1 MAWNSL
7 FYFNLHY
14 LNMKKKLTFVI
25 SKARNGEWKVTPK
38 SRNGNILF
46 KETYKNK
53 SSLKKILN
61 NFTFNIQSYNFEIIE
76 K

>member
-1 MAWNSL
+1 
-7 FYFNLHY
+7 
-14 LNMKKKLTFVI
+14 MKKKLTFLI
-25 SKARNGEWKVTPK
+25 SKARNGEYKITPK

-53 SSLKKILN
+53 HSLKKILI
-61 NFTFNIQSYNFEIIE
+61 NFISNIQCYEYDIIE

>member
-1 MAWNSL
+1 
-7 FYFNLHY
+7 
-14 LNMKKKLTFVI
+14 MKKLRFEI
-25 SKARNGEWKVTPK
+25 SKARNGEFKITPK

-53 SSLKKILN
+53 TSLKKILN
-61 NFTFNIQSYNFEIIE
+61 NFILNIQSYQFEIIE